1 VLLVPPEGQG
11 RLRAAGASCAALLAA
26 LLFTAACPAP
36 ARAALPSRVS
46 YLAGGTVYIEAGRDD
61 GLIEGDTLSVA
72 RGDSL
77 LAKLRVTFLSS
88 HRAACDTLFV
98 AGALKPGDTVNFVAH
113 SGTTPVA
120 AAPTAVAAPDS
131 LNGVSPVV
139 PLAATARHDNSL
151 LHGRIGARL
160 LTVRDHSGIGGGF
173 TQPALDVRLDG
184 ANMGGGPADLSVD
197 ARTRRTSSTLADGT
211 TGSVATTRVY
221 RASMSFHDP
230 ASRYRLTI
238 GRQSSPTLA
247 SVSIFDGALA
257 ELTRPRWSGGLF
269 SGSQPDVTTDGFSRS
284 VVEHGAYLEWHAP
297 PLAEHRWST
306 TLGGVTSYQDGQY
319 NRDFVFAQGYYQA
332 PSLSATFAQEIDLNH
347 GWKIAAGEQSVSP
360 TSTFLFARTQLTK
373 VWAMNAGYD
382 NRRNVRLLSDQAT
395 PATEFDDRYHS
406 GGWVGTSLGLGR
418 HFQLDGDARVRG
430 GTAIDRSH
438 GWSAGGEVFGLRVW
452 NARLRGHY
460 SSYVSETQDSRLTTL
475 GLGLDPHPLVHFE
488 ASGGLRESRDLTFAT
503 LESVHWFE
511 GDLDV
516 ALARRWY
523 VNGCVEV
530 DRGGAVDFTQTYTG
544 LSWRL

>member
-1 VLLVPPEGQG
+1 
-11 RLRAAGASCAALLAA
+11 LRAAVLWSIPAALWLAASC
-26 LLFTAACPAP
+26 PAV
-36 ARAALPSRVS
+36 ARAALPTHVS

-61 GLIEGDTLSVA
+61 GLGEGDTLAVA

-98 AGALKPGDTVNFVAH
+98 AGELRVGDAVHLVAH
-113 SGTTPVA
+113 SSTTPVSATPA
-120 AAPTAVAAPDS
+120 AAVPGATDTLSA
-131 LNGVSPVV
+131 VSPLV
-139 PLAATARHDNSL
+139 PLAAAPRRDTGL

-160 LTVRDHSGIGGGF
+160 IDVRDHSGAGGGF

-184 ANMGGGPADLSVD
+184 ANLGGGPADLSVD

-211 TGSVATTRVY
+211 TGSVAATRVY
-221 RASMSFHDP
+221 RASMAFHDP

-257 ELTRPRWSGGLF
+257 ELTRPRWGGGLF
-269 SGSQPDVTTDGFSRS
+269 TGSQPDVSTDGFSRS
-284 VVEHGAYLEWHAP
+284 VIEHGAYLEWHAP

-332 PSLSATFAQEIDLNH
+332 PAVSATFAQEIDLNH
-347 GWKIAAGEQSVSP
+347 GWKIAAGEQAVSP
-360 TSTFLFARTQLTK
+360 TSTFLFARSQLTK
-373 VWAMNAGYD
+373 MWSMNAGYD

-406 GGWVGTSLGLGR
+406 GGWIGSAFALGR
-418 HFQLDGDARVRG
+418 HVEIDGDARVRG
-430 GTAIDRSH
+430 GTETDRSH
-438 GWSAGGEVFGLRVW
+438 GWSAGGEVFGLRAW
-452 NARLRGHY
+452 NARLRAHY
-460 SSYVSETQDSRLTTL
+460 ASYVSETLDSRLTTL
-475 GLGLDPHPLVHFE
+475 GLALDPHPVIHFE
-488 ASGGLRESRDLTFAT
+488 TSGGLRESRDLTFAS
-503 LESVHWFE
+503 LESVRWFE

-523 VNGCVEV
+523 VNGSVEV

-544 LSWRL
+544 LSWRF